1 MVIILLTEY
10 FAQSLHVL
18 DHLYSTSH
26 FSSSLSGEEKDS
38 KMTNSNKISRK
49 VMDYDIGNVCL
60 WIVKGLEKQ
69 YFHRKLRSQKNEAT
83 EVDRFC

>member
-1 MVIILLTEY
+1 
-10 FAQSLHVL
+10 
-18 DHLYSTSH
+18 
-26 FSSSLSGEEKDS
+26 
-38 KMTNSNKISRK
+38 MTNSNKISRK

-83 EVDRFC
+83 EVDRFG